1 MHPENLTASDVTYE
15 EVAGTIDHSLLK
27 PELSIDQILEGCDL
41 ADQYKVVS
49 VCVRPAD
56 VPVAAERLSDSP
68 VAVGTVVGFPHGSST
83 TVVKV
88 KEAEQAMADG
98 AVELDMVLNIGWLIS
113 GRYEQVE
120 KDIQAVVQAAGDDAL
135 VKVILENAYL
145 TDDQKVKG
153 CQLSESAGAHY
164 VKTSTGYAPT
174 GATIADL
181 RLMRATVGP
190 NVKVKAAAGVRTLD
204 SLLAVMEAGATRCG
218 ATQTAAMLDD
228 YLARTSG

>member
-1 MHPENLTASDVTYE
+1 MHPENLTAGDVTYE

-56 VPVAAERLSDSP
+56 VPVVSERLSDSP

-113 GRYEQVE
+113 GLYDQVE
-120 KDIQAVVQAAGDDAL
+120 KDIRAVVRAAGDDAL

-145 TDDQKVKG
+145 TDDQKVRG
-153 CQLSESAGAHY
+153 CQLSEAAGADY

-204 SLLAVMEAGATRCG
+204 GLLAVMEAGATRCG

-228 YLARTSG
+228 YIARTSG